1 MILEK
6 TTKPDDP
13 TKDKSSSE
21 DLLSI
26 LELSELIESIDTTHE
41 DKKNRDGMRDN
52 RGRWIKY

>member
-21 DLLSI
+21 DL